1 MACAC
6 DTGCTPPPKPDS
18 RFRKALWV
26 ALVLNALMF
35 GVEIVGGVSADSRS
49 LMADAVDFL
58 GDAANYALT
67 LSVLAMGALWK
78 ARAAMV
84 KGLTMGAYGIGI
96 LGTVVYGALHGQ
108 VPEPYTMGIIGS
120 LALVTNVAVAIMLYA
135 FREGDANMRSV
146 WLCSRNDAIG
156 NIAVLFAA
164 WGVFGT
170 GSAWPDLLVASI
182 MAALALSA
190 AWSVIRQAGS
200 EMQAVQKS
208 SLAHAL
214 PAESKNPQ

>member
-1 MACAC
+1 M
-6 DTGCTPPPKPDS
+6 
-18 RFRKALWV
+18 
-26 ALVLNALMF
+26 MF

>member
-1 MACAC
+1 M
-6 DTGCTPPPKPDS
+6 
-18 RFRKALWV
+18 
-26 ALVLNALMF
+26 
-35 GVEIVGGVSADSRS
+35 GGVSADSRS

-84 KGLTMGAYGIGI
+84 KGLTMGIYGVCI
-96 LGTVVYGALHGQ
+96 LGTVAYGALHGK
-108 VPEPYTMGIIGS
+108 VPEPYTMGVIGS
-120 LALVTNVAVAIMLYA
+120 LALLTNVTVAIMLYA

-156 NIAVLFAA
+156 NIAVLLAA

-170 GSAWPDLLVASI
+170 GSAWPDLLVATI
-182 MAALALSA
+182 MAVLALSA
-190 AWSVIRQAGS
+190 AWSVVRQAS
-200 EMQAVQKS
+200 AEMKTVQGP

-214 PAESKNPQ
+214 APESKNPQ